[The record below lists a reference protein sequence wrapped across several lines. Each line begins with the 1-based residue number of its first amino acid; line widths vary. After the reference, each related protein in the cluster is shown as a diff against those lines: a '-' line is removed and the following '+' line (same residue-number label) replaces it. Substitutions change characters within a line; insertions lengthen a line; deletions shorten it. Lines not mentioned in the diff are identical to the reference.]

1 MKKAIMYYI
10 SPKRIVM
17 TAACMLFIFNSGC
30 LYFRNHPV
38 GIASQAKESGSL
50 KYEIIGDAEGTSSS
64 FTLVWFFPV
73 TSRISYDEAVNEAIR
88 SKGGDNLIDVTSW
101 REKNVYIVGTVDVLH
116 VKGKAIRY
124 LR

>member
-1 MKKAIMYYI
+1 MSKVMHNIR
-10 SPKRIVM
+10 PKRMVM
-17 TAACMLFIFNSGC
+17 TAACLLFIFNSGC
-30 LYFRNHPV
+30 LYFKNHPV
-38 GIASQAKESGSL
+38 GISSQAKESGSL
-50 KYEIIGDAEGTSSS
+50 KYEILGDGEGTSSS

-73 TSRISYDEAVNEAIR
+73 TSRISYDEAVIEAIR

-116 VKGKAIRY
+116 VKGKVIRY